1 MSRPAVFLDRDGT
14 IIVEKVYLSDP
25 DGVEFI
31 AGSVEA
37 MRQLADAGFVVV
49 IVTNQAGI
57 ARGKYGV
64 EEYQAVARRVAERLE
79 EGGVQVGGT
88 YFCPHHPDV
97 TGACDCRK
105 PGTGM
110 YREAAAALALD
121 FDQSWFVGDKL
132 SDVGAAEVLGGC
144 GILVRTGYGAEV
156 EGEAPSH
163 VPVVDDLA
171 TAVRHIIDR
180 ASR

>member
-1 MSRPAVFLDRDGT
+1 
-14 IIVEKVYLSDP
+14 
-25 DGVEFI
+25 
-31 AGSVEA
+31 
-37 MRQLADAGFVVV
+37 
-49 IVTNQAGI
+49 
-57 ARGKYGV
+57 
-64 EEYQAVARRVAERLE
+64 
-79 EGGVQVGGT
+79 
-88 YFCPHHPDV
+88 
-97 TGACDCRK
+97 
-105 PGTGM
+105 M

-180 ASR
+180 TGR